1 MTNLAKLAAFAVI
14 ALGATT
20 SLASAIPFPGPA
32 PFPFPV
38 PGGPNTTPNGPT
50 IERHGAPDLEC
61 RMKGTD
67 FWIINFGGA
76 NVDSGRQ
83 VAWASPTTD
92 DGAVITLPKT
102 LAPGEQL
109 KLADVLSDVPYRGAP
124 CVAAFA

>member
-1 MTNLAKLAAFAVI
+1 MTNLTKLATLA
-14 ALGATT
+14 ATT
-20 SLASAIPFPGPA
+20 FVLTTTFATAMSIPTTAPGPI
-32 PFPFPV
+32 P
-38 PGGPNTTPNGPT
+38 TPNDPPT
-50 IERHGAPDLEC
+50 MTTHGAPDLEC
-61 RMKGTD
+61 RMKGFD
-67 FWIINFGGA
+67 FWIINFGSA

-83 VAWASPTTD
+83 VAWSSPTTD

>member
-1 MTNLAKLAAFAVI
+1 MTNLTKLAALAVL

-20 SLASAIPFPGPA
+20 SIASALPLPPPP

-38 PGGPNTTPNGPT
+38 PGGPNNMPNTPSV
-50 IERHGAPDLEC
+50 ERHGAPDLEC
-61 RMKGTD
+61 RMKGFD
-67 FWIINFGGA
+67 FWIINFGSGD
-76 NVDSGRQ
+76 VDSGRQ

>member
-1 MTNLAKLAAFAVI
+1 MTNLTKLAAFAVL

-20 SLASAIPFPGPA
+20 TLASAIPLPGPA

-38 PGGPNTTPNGPT
+38 PGGPNTPNAPT
-50 IERHGAPDLEC
+50 LERHGAPDLEC
-61 RMKGTD
+61 RMKGLD

-83 VAWASPTTD
+83 VAWSSPTTE
-92 DGAVITLPKT
+92 DGAIITLPKT

-124 CVAAFA
+124 CIAAFA